1 MCGHSYVHVLQYY
14 YYTDSY
20 QSHSASRRLP
30 RPACAL
36 DATKVLYHN
45 VSTLS
50 FAHSQHNWF
59 HFLSFGN
66 PLPSSSSLESR
77 ITQSVQ
83 HGHQPRQA
91 LTADSSEHGVV
102 IVGVLGLLFTIYPYT
117 WTTERPSEFHIGSV
131 THALTPI
138 SMYQT
143 PGDRFLS
150 THHYSRDNMGQ
161 V

>member
-1 MCGHSYVHVLQYY
+1 MCGHSV
-14 YYTDSY
+14 
-20 QSHSASRRLP
+20 ASRRLP

-50 FAHSQHNWF
+50 FAHSQRNWS

-66 PLPSSSSLESR
+66 PLPSSSFLESR
-77 ITQSVQ
+77 ITQVSVQ

-91 LTADSSEHGVV
+91 LTADSSEHGAV

-138 SMYQT
+138 SMYQA
-143 PGDRFLS
+143 PGDRLLS